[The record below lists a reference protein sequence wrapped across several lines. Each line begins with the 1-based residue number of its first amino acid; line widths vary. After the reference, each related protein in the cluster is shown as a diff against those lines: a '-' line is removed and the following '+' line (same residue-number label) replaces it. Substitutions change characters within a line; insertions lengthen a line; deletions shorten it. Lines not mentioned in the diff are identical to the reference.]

1 MFNFSSSP
9 KGDFVVLLKPVSYA
23 KYGLDKKCRL
33 FSLPNA
39 QLLLIVLFAG
49 GRSTEKRERKRVRK
63 REKIKVLLN

>member
-23 KYGLDKKCRL
+23 KYGLDKKCRF

-39 QLLLIVLFAG
+39 QLLLSVLFAG
-49 GRSTEKRERKRVRK
+49 GRSTEKRER
-63 REKIKVLLN
+63 EKMKEINVLLN